1 MMSYVVKES
10 LLENLIGRERKNM
23 IKCNH
28 CGDII
33 ESAHCHDFATCSC
46 GCCSVDGGT
55 DYLRRCFANST
66 DDFTDLSIFD
76 GDENSF

>member
-1 MMSYVVKES
+1 MQK
-10 LLENLIGRERKNM
+10 IIRNM

-28 CGDII
+28 CGDVI
-33 ESAHCHDFATCSC
+33 ESTYSHDFVTCSC

-55 DYLRRCFANST
+55 DYLKRGFANST

-76 GDENSF
+76 EDEKSF